1 MVDAIDSKSIALCGC
16 VSSSLTGGT
25 KFFLFNSPSL
35 LYLQAF
41 ESIKIISIVKK
52 ILRYRILKTKINPN

>member
-25 KFFLFNSPSL
+25 TKKTLSSTYSSSFEILFFNPKILLTPPSL
-35 LYLQAF
+35 LYFQGF
-41 ESIKIISIVKK
+41 
-52 ILRYRILKTKINPN
+52 